1 MPEMPEQSLGCELEK
16 DYNPDM
22 ATKTLM
28 TVDQFLLLPDE
39 ELRRHELWQGELVE
53 VGETILNHNLIRDE
67 LVYSV
72 RYFLRRHNLGGQA
85 VAETGIQFDS
95 ITLSRPDVAYW
106 DAEHLASID
115 KNRSPVEIMPQ
126 LLAEVVSPSNSLS
139 ELFRKAEFFLRC
151 GVQVVWVVD
160 RDPLEIHVF
169 EKGKARRVVH
179 LGELLEAPS
188 VLPGYSE
195 NTSRFVPPA

>member
-1 MPEMPEQSLGCELEK
+1 
-16 DYNPDM
+16 M

-39 ELRRHELWQGELVE
+39 ELRRHELWQGELGE
-53 VGETILNHNLIRDE
+53 AGETILNHNLIRDE
-67 LVYSV
+67 LVYSL
-72 RYFLRRHNLGGQA
+72 RYCLRQHDRGGQA

-95 ITLSRPDVAYW
+95 ITLSRPDVAYR

-139 ELFRKAEFFLRC
+139 ELFGKAEFFLRC

-160 RDPLEIHVF
+160 RDPVEIHVF
-169 EKGKARRVVH
+169 EKGKARRVVR
-179 LGELLEAPS
+179 LGEVLEAPS